1 MSKFQEFSGT
11 VYLGLIDPSNG
22 NFLGYLPPL
31 ECPSFVPSRSE
42 PSVVEVK
49 SMKRAQRGQVLA
61 VRIGVGGQGQ
71 AHPVQRQRTAF
82 ANGFQGRQTRAAG
95 RHVVLG
101 MDLEPQPLGVARQGV
116 VVVLGLEAKA
126 GGDHGRFR

>member
-49 SMKRAQRGQVLA
+49 SMKRAQRGQV
-61 VRIGVGGQGQ
+61 VYSKSTQGSPGLQ
-71 AHPVQRQRTAF
+71 MVF
-82 ANGFQGRQTRAAG
+82 KE
-95 RHVVLG
+95 
-101 MDLEPQPLGVARQGV
+101 MD
-116 VVVLGLEAKA
+116 
-126 GGDHGRFR
+126 